1 MTYTARL
8 KVFCDDKNILSNL
21 RYNYNNTSSNY
32 THGGKLD
39 SNGCTKVYQC
49 NKLDLIFVELTFNHH
64 KLARIRIPA
73 LENGEFNQSTFK
85 LKSTSG
91 TTKKAESNKVP
102 VRVKNELEIALD
114 NLNGTAVYFG
124 NNFLIHDANLRA
136 AYMREIQKM
145 SNGYLEAVKQGKIS
159 VKEAALEATELRNQ
173 ILDATRK
180 KNSAIGLAISQKE
193 KAAGKTLEQIL
204 EYYAMEIKDPNKFKA
219 LRPNR
224 SAIDKHIKNYIQSG
238 YSYFDKLSEVDRNRV
253 YYSVLKGSGK
263 SNKSFNGKIK
273 WMRASGR
280 VLVVVSFAYA
290 GYEIYNADNKE
301 KEIYK
306 QGATLGAGIAGGA
319 AGGAIAGG
327 ICGPGSPICSTVGVI
342 IGGAIGG
349 ITAYQLVEAFDEE
362 LEAFT
367 KWTLF

>member
-1 MTYTARL
+1 M
-8 KVFCDDKNILSNL
+8 I
-21 RYNYNNTSSNY
+21 
-32 THGGKLD
+32 
-39 SNGCTKVYQC
+39 Q
-49 NKLDLIFVELTFNHH
+49 
-64 KLARIRIPA
+64 
-73 LENGEFNQSTFK
+73 
-85 LKSTSG
+85 
-91 TTKKAESNKVP
+91 
-102 VRVKNELEIALD
+102 
-114 NLNGTAVYFG
+114 
-124 NNFLIHDANLRA
+124 DANLRA

-159 VKEAALEATELRNQ
+159 VKDAVLEATELRNQ

-224 SAIDKHIKNYIQSG
+224 STLDKHIKNCIQSG

-280 VLVVVSFAYA
+280 FLVVISFAYA
-290 GYEIYNADNKE
+290 GYEIYNADNKR
-301 KEIYK
+301 KGNIQTRCNIGCKY
-306 QGATLGAGIAGGA
+306 
-319 AGGAIAGG
+319 
-327 ICGPGSPICSTVGVI
+327 CWRCSGWNDCWRNLW
-342 IGGAIGG
+342 ARFP
-349 ITAYQLVEAFDEE
+349 YLFDSGCNYRRNYSVS
-362 LEAFT
+362 T
-367 KWTLF
+367 GRSI